1 MQKSKKIN
9 YWLLQIKTTDF
20 RLLRALKANELKVY
34 PVKSHRTNIQKGDKI
49 IIWKTG
55 KNGGCYALAT
65 AISDTGKWPFPKNEL
80 PFFKSKP
87 SADSNIKLKIDLNL
101 WEIPILTEQIS
112 VNKSFDRFSKEL
124 PGLNY
129 KVTEKQYT
137 FLNELAQL
145 NLAEKNAQKE
155 YLPFDKTTDH
165 PLNLILYGPPGTGK
179 TYNAISLAVAI
190 IENKSLEKVAKKDR
204 SKLRLRFNEY
214 MTEGQIGFVT
224 FHHAYTYEDFVE
236 GVKPRTE
243 NQNIIYDIEEG
254 IFKQLAF
261 EAKRNMLETLM
272 SNIPKKEIKISF
284 NQLYKAFLQYIKSD
298 QFNSFV
304 SANKNRVYLHR
315 IGRNGDFV
323 VRKENTYNTNTV
335 SKNKLRIVY
344 ENVLTIEQIRNI
356 DADIKALVDGVN
368 TNIFYGVFKE
378 LKFFEG
384 EYIKALAL
392 LQQQGEASDNTVES
406 FELGALA
413 DMIKGQTKKYVLI
426 IDEINRGDVSNIFGE
441 LITLLEEDKREGN
454 AEGLLV
460 QLPYS
465 KSHFCVPSN
474 LYIIGTMNTAGQ
486 SIELLDLALR
496 RRFDFLE
503 MEPDSS
509 IIKKVNKNY
518 IIDGIDLAKM
528 LDAINER
535 IEILIGRDFRIG
547 HTHFLK
553 IETLAD
559 LKDVFVHKII
569 PLLQEY
575 FENDFLRI
583 GLILGK
589 DFVQKKVMKN
599 SAIFADFD
607 VSAFEEEYMESYQ
620 LRPINKL
627 PSEAFIRIYDKDF
640 EA

>member
-1 MQKSKKIN
+1 MQKSKNTN
-9 YWLLQIKTTDF
+9 YWLLQIKSSDF
-20 RLLRALKANELKVY
+20 RLLRSLKVNELKLY
-34 PVKSHRTNIQKGDKI
+34 PVKSLRTNIQKGDKI
-49 IIWKTG
+49 IIWRSG
-55 KNGGCYALAT
+55 KNTGCYALAT
-65 AISDTGKWPFPKNEL
+65 AVSDTGEWPFSKNEL
-80 PFFKSKP
+80 IFFKNNP
-87 SADSNIKLKIDLNL
+87 SFKTNVKLKIDLNL
-101 WEIPILTEQIS
+101 WEFPVL
-112 VNKSFDRFSKEL
+112 VNQLKENKLFDQFSEEL

-129 KVTEKQYT
+129 KVTEKHYA
-137 FLNELAQL
+137 FIKELAQL
-145 NLAEKNAQKE
+145 SLSEKNTQKE
-155 YLPFDKTTDH
+155 FIPFDKTTDH

-190 IENKSLEKVAKKDR
+190 IENKSLEKITKTDR

-224 FHHAYTYEDFVE
+224 FHRAYSYEDFVE

-298 QFNSFV
+298 EFNSFV
-304 SANKNRVYLHR
+304 TANNHRVYLHR
-315 IGRNGDFV
+315 ISRNGDFV

-344 ENVLTIEQIRNI
+344 ENVPNIEQIGHI

-378 LKFFEG
+378 LKHFET
-384 EYIKALAL
+384 EYIKALAM
-392 LQQQGEASDNTVES
+392 LQQEGEASDHTVES
-406 FELGALA
+406 FEMGALA
-413 DMIKGQTKKYVLI
+413 DLIKDQTKKYVLI

-509 IIKKVNKNY
+509 ILKKVNKNY
-518 IIDGIDLAKM
+518 IIDGIDLVKI

-535 IEILIGRDFRIG
+535 IEILIGRDYRIG
-547 HTHFLK
+547 HAHFLNLN
-553 IETLAD
+553 TLAD
-559 LKDVFVHKII
+559 LKKVFAHKII

-575 FENDFLRI
+575 FENDYLRI

-589 DFVQKKVMKN
+589 DFVQKRELK
-599 SAIFADFD
+599 STAIFADFD
-607 VSAFEEEYMESYQ
+607 VSNFEEEELESYR

-627 PSEAFIRIYDKDF
+627 SNEAFIRIYDK
-640 EA
+640 EYSL